1 LDAVIVGWL
10 GLILFNLREIY
21 WWHLLIPMSWI
32 GAPAHREIVRVVRL
46 LFFVTV
52 AALALHESLAPTW
65 LWLLFRPQ

>member
-1 LDAVIVGWL
+1 
-10 GLILFNLREIY
+10 
-21 WWHLLIPMSWI
+21 MSWI
-32 GAPAHREIVRVVRL
+32 GAPAHREIVHVVRV